1 MSPNRAVNINMQVH
15 DVFLHFFLFQINK
28 RANNIDEYFSFKT
41 TMYKRKSKVFFFLSV
56 LLLCVKIM
64 KEEHFA
70 GNAINLLEGFAVHFL
85 YTEPKLVCEIQHLA

>member
-1 MSPNRAVNINMQVH
+1 
-15 DVFLHFFLFQINK
+15 
-28 RANNIDEYFSFKT
+28 
-41 TMYKRKSKVFFFLSV
+41 
-56 LLLCVKIM
+56 M